1 MLTQRLR
8 ARVSARQA
16 ASSCEPERETVMN
29 WIYLMSAIVLE
40 VAGTLSLKLSDGLVR
55 RGPVLLM
62 ILTYGLSFF
71 AFSHAL
77 KHMEVGTAYAVFSA
91 LGTALMASVGILWFN
106 EPATALKIVSLVLIV
121 LGVIG
126 LNLNFGLARN

>member
-1 MLTQRLR
+1 
-8 ARVSARQA
+8 
-16 ASSCEPERETVMN
+16 MN
-29 WIYLMSAIVLE
+29 WIYLLSAIVLE
-40 VAGTLSLKLSDGLVR
+40 VAGTLSLKLSDGLAK

-62 ILTYGLSFF
+62 ILLYGLSFF

-106 EPATALKIVSLVLIV
+106 EPATVLKLFALTMI
-121 LGVIG
+121 VIG
-126 LNLNFGLARN
+126 VVCLSLASTRVTN

>member
-1 MLTQRLR
+1 
-8 ARVSARQA
+8 
-16 ASSCEPERETVMN
+16 MN
-29 WIYLMSAIVLE
+29 WIYLLSAIVLE
-40 VAGTLSLKLSDGLVR
+40 VGGTLSLKFSDGLVK

-62 ILTYGLSFF
+62 IFLYGLSFF

-121 LGVIG
+121 LGVVG

>member
-1 MLTQRLR
+1 
-8 ARVSARQA
+8 
-16 ASSCEPERETVMN
+16 MN
-29 WIYLMSAIVLE
+29 WIYLFSAIVLE
-40 VAGTLSLKLSDGLVR
+40 VGGTLSLKFSDGLVK

-62 ILTYGLSFF
+62 IFLYGLSFF

-106 EPATALKIVSLVLIV
+106 EPATVLKIVSLVMIIV
-121 LGVIG
+121 GVIG
-126 LNLNFGLARN
+126 LNVNFGFVKN

>member
-1 MLTQRLR
+1 
-8 ARVSARQA
+8 
-16 ASSCEPERETVMN
+16 MN
-29 WIYLMSAIVLE
+29 WIYLLSAIVLE
-40 VAGTLSLKLSDGLVR
+40 VAGTLSLKLSDGLVK

-77 KHMEVGTAYAVFSA
+77 KHMEVGTAYAVFAA
-91 LGTALMASVGILWFN
+91 LGTALMASVGMLWFN
-106 EPATALKIVSLVLIV
+106 EPATIVRVVSLILIV
-121 LGVIG
+121 LGVVG